1 MLGALNV
8 GTHII
13 STSYRLLLA
22 DNQGDDL
29 LDQSWSYDLAGNMLT
44 NSAVG
49 AYQYPMQGAGAV
61 RPHTPVSINGE
72 ALSYDGNGNLT
83 SRGARSY
90 VYDGESRLTSV
101 DSTVFF
107 AYGPDGERIRKS
119 DGFGSTLYLGNDIE
133 YASGVYTFYIHS
145 DVKVA
150 GGSASTLHRDHLASV
165 RIETDGSGA
174 ASNFAYMSFGAPL
187 QVTPSKGYIGE
198 RYDAESGL
206 MYLHARYYDPVLG
219 RFIQPDT
226 WDPTAPG
233 VGTNRYAYADNDP
246 INKSDANGHI
256 FDTLWDGANVAIGVA
271 SFVAN
276 YHNGNYFDAAIDLAG
291 IGIDGL
297 AMATPFIPGGAGS
310 AIKAA
315 RKAGE
320 QIHHII
326 PKGDKFIKDHDLLKE
341 IGFNL
346 RK

>member
-29 LDQSWSYDLAGNMLT
+29 LDQSWSYDLAGNMRS

-49 AYQYPMQGAGAV
+49 AYDYPAQGAGAV
-61 RPHTPVSINGE
+61 RPHTPISINGE
-72 ALSYDGNGNLT
+72 GLSYDGNGNLT

-133 YASGVYTFYIHS
+133 YASGVYTFYIHP
-145 DVKVA
+145 DVKLA
-150 GGSASTLHRDHLASV
+150 GGMASYLHRDHLASV
-165 RIETDGSGA
+165 RIETDSAGS
-174 ASNFAYMSFGAPL
+174 ASTFAYMSFGAPL

-206 MYLHARYYDPVLG
+206 MYLHARYYDPELG

-226 WDPTAPG
+226 WDPIIPG

-246 INKSDANGHI
+246 VNRSDANGHA
-256 FDTLWDGANVAIGVA
+256 FGSRAGDWGGNSNAHTN
-271 SFVAN
+271 F
-276 YHNGNYFDAAIDLAG
+276 NG
-291 IGIDGL
+291 
-297 AMATPFIPGGAGS
+297 GS
-310 AIKAA
+310 N
-315 RKAGE
+315 GCSGCS
-320 QIHHII
+320 
-326 PKGDKFIKDHDLLKE
+326 KGTS
-341 IGFNL
+341 
-346 RK
+346 